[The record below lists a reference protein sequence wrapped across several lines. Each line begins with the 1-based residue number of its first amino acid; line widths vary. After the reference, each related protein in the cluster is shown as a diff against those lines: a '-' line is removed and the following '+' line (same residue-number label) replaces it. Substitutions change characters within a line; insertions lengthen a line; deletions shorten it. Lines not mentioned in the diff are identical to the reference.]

1 MPRVFR
7 SQSLLADCQLFAV
20 FPYRQQKKLSLV
32 RRSKLQPN
40 DLTMQI
46 GQVATNRQDSRPVSF
61 QELLCR
67 MKGMVDILERRWF
80 SLLNGTTQA
89 SAATLF
95 RVRFSMTNTSR
106 RSIVFGS
113 LGLVIAGAMPWWS
126 NRLSAAP
133 PENVEEPVGLV
144 WFLGT
149 VEQVVDGVALID
161 FGEVQTLRQGSI
173 VAAIRYRDNHFS
185 PLGVLEVRVSH
196 PTWCQ
201 TDKPRSF
208 VPEIG
213 DLVMF
218 AELPGDLGSGDK
230 IRDGFIRH
238 RIVANANNNR
248 YSTMRDWIEADTL
261 QRMIEKQPDWV
272 KGKRRIAGVIRS
284 PSFPRE
290 MHSKIRPFMNQILMF
305 QDYEDRGVNLA
316 QITPKPWQEVLDEL
330 RPRTALADTE
340 LQEVDAD
347 AAVEPIATENTVDES
362 QLLKVRREV
371 DESMYQ
377 RPPEE
382 RNTIAVICATLLY
395 TKTSNERQWI
405 GQQLSRSQFPAL
417 SAQEQTL
424 IDMEAIMRLVR
435 KVE

>member
-1 MPRVFR
+1 
-7 SQSLLADCQLFAV
+7 L
-20 FPYRQQKKLSLV
+20 
-32 RRSKLQPN
+32 
-40 DLTMQI
+40 
-46 GQVATNRQDSRPVSF
+46 
-61 QELLCR
+61 
-67 MKGMVDILERRWF
+67 F
-80 SLLNGTTQA
+80 SLFNGTTQA

-95 RVRFSMTNTSR
+95 RVGFSMTFTSR
-106 RSIVFGS
+106 RTVIFGS
-113 LGLVIAGAMPWWS
+113 IGLVVGTVMPCWA
-126 NRLSAAP
+126 NCLQAAP

-161 FGEVQTLRQGSI
+161 FGEVQTLRQGSV

-201 TDKPRSF
+201 TDRPRSF
-208 VPEIG
+208 VPEVG

-218 AELPGDLGSGDK
+218 VELPGDMGSGDK
-230 IRDGFIRH
+230 IRDAFIRH
-238 RIVANANNNR
+238 QIVANANNNR
-248 YSTMRDWIEADTL
+248 YSTMRDSIEADTL
-261 QRMIEKQPDWV
+261 QRMIENQPGWV

-284 PSFPRE
+284 PSVPRE
-290 MHSKIRPFMNQILMF
+290 MHTRLKPFMNQILTF

-316 QITPKPWQEVLDEL
+316 QITPKSWQEVLQVL
-330 RPRTALADTE
+330 RPRTALTDTGT
-340 LQEVDAD
+340 QEVDAD
-347 AAVEPIATENTVDES
+347 AAVEPIVTENTVDES

-371 DESMYQ
+371 DELMFQ
-377 RPPEE
+377 RFPEE

-417 SAQEQTL
+417 SNQEQTL
-424 IDMEAIMRLVR
+424 IDMEAIMRRVR
-435 KVE
+435 KSE